1 MMRPDPPLP
10 PPSSTTPPPPSR
22 PHRRRRSDRAKPG
35 QHLGEDIH
43 PLQHAA
49 GFTLSEPT
57 TGTLFERIS
66 SREGL
71 EGGWRMVLAKDAS
84 DGILQ
89 RKTKEFAEHLDDFL
103 TELSESLRSG
113 TYEPDPLLSFGIPKG
128 TSGEVRTLHIP
139 SIRDRVVE
147 RAVVNTITHRADLA
161 MSPCS
166 FAYRTGIGTDD
177 AVDHL
182 ARLRDTGYRY
192 VLRTDIEDYF
202 PNLSIEDALAAL
214 SPIAGCPRT
223 IDLIRLIARPRRARG
238 ERRTRNRGIAQ
249 GSCLSPLLANLA
261 LTDVD
266 RAMGDAGYGYARFA
280 DDIVICS
287 PYEPDLLE
295 ALELLDSLLTPRG
308 LRLNQE
314 KTAMTSF
321 DEGFCY
327 LGTDFSRSFPPVDP
341 RHDIKGRPDPDQVVY
356 VGRDDARV
364 HVSQNRL
371 IVDGADGLPQV
382 SIPRRAVS
390 RIVLTGAVGLSS
402 GARSWALYNDIDV
415 IFLSRHGGYL
425 GQLAG
430 PRSTASARRL
440 LTQASFATDDD
451 ARLPLARA
459 IVRAKMRHQVSVL
472 HRTGRHSRGSDV
484 ETPCTTIRQLA
495 ADAGLY
501 RGV

>member
-1 MMRPDPPLP
+1 
-10 PPSSTTPPPPSR
+10 
-22 PHRRRRSDRAKPG
+22 
-35 QHLGEDIH
+35 
-43 PLQHAA
+43 
-49 GFTLSEPT
+49 
-57 TGTLFERIS
+57 
-66 SREGL
+66 
-71 EGGWRMVLAKDAS
+71 MVLAKDAS
-84 DGILQ
+84 DGVLQ

-128 TSGEVRTLHIP
+128 ASGEVRTLHIP

-147 RAVVNTITHRADLA
+147 HAVVNTITHRADLA

-202 PNLSIEDALAAL
+202 PNLNIEDALAAL

-287 PYEPDLLE
+287 PHEPDLLE

-327 LGTDFSRSFPPVDP
+327 LGTDFSRSFPP
-341 RHDIKGRPDPDQVVY
+341 R
-356 VGRDDARV
+356 
-364 HVSQNRL
+364 
-371 IVDGADGLPQV
+371 
-382 SIPRRAVS
+382 
-390 RIVLTGAVGLSS
+390 
-402 GARSWALYNDIDV
+402 
-415 IFLSRHGGYL
+415 
-425 GQLAG
+425 
-430 PRSTASARRL
+430 
-440 LTQASFATDDD
+440 
-451 ARLPLARA
+451 
-459 IVRAKMRHQVSVL
+459 
-472 HRTGRHSRGSDV
+472 
-484 ETPCTTIRQLA
+484 
-495 ADAGLY
+495 
-501 RGV
+501 

>member
-1 MMRPDPPLP
+1 M
-10 PPSSTTPPPPSR
+10 
-22 PHRRRRSDRAKPG
+22 
-35 QHLGEDIH
+35 
-43 PLQHAA
+43 
-49 GFTLSEPT
+49 SESG
-57 TGTLFERIS
+57 TGTPFERIS

-89 RKTKEFAEHLDDFL
+89 RKTKEFAEHLDAFL

-147 RAVVNTITHRADLA
+147 RAVVNAITHRADLA

-182 ARLRDTGYRY
+182 ARLRDAGYRY

-202 PNLSIEDALAAL
+202 PNLSIEDALATL

-287 PYEPDLLE
+287 PHEPDLLE

-327 LGTDFSRSFPPVDP
+327 LGTDFSRSFPPVNP

-356 VGRDDARV
+356 VGRDGARV

-371 IVDGADGLPQV
+371 IVDGADGLPQT
-382 SIPRRAVS
+382 S
-390 RIVLTGAVGLSS
+390 TSS
-402 GARSWALYNDIDV
+402 WG
-415 IFLSRHGGYL
+415 
-425 GQLAG
+425 
-430 PRSTASARRL
+430 
-440 LTQASFATDDD
+440 
-451 ARLPLARA
+451 
-459 IVRAKMRHQVSVL
+459 
-472 HRTGRHSRGSDV
+472 
-484 ETPCTTIRQLA
+484 
-495 ADAGLY
+495 
-501 RGV
+501 